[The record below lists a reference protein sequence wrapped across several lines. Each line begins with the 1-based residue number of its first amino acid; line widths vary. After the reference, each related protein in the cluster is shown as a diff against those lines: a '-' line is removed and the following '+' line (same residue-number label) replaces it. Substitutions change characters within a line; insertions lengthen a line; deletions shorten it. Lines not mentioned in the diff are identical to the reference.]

1 MAKFTGHTIT
11 SDSALGD
18 AKIQRSLRFNP
29 SDRTYFDKT
38 FSSAGNRRTFTFSFW
53 IKRTTVGRNTFIFS
67 PQIGGDGANESRL
80 YITDGDQLRV
90 YDSGGS
96 SGYIV
101 ARAAALLRDTSSWYH
116 CIVAVDTTQSTDSD
130 RAKFYINGVQQDID
144 TSGFHQWGNQNQQ
157 LGWGNNNRHRL
168 GSDGYQES
176 FSDSMI
182 IADYLAEVHYVNG
195 SQLDASP
202 FGFTDPQTGI
212 WMPKRYEGTH
222 GTNGFYLDFSDN
234 SSTTT
239 LGIDKSPNRNDF
251 TANNFSVSAGAG
263 NDSLI
268 DTPSNNF
275 CTLNGVNQDS
285 NTTLSNGNL
294 KAAGSSSTA
303 YANHTHGT
311 IAQSS
316 GKWYYEVEYT
326 SNAGGTNSDLP
337 AIGWARTSLRPSDN
351 PTVSG
356 GLCYR
361 PANADY
367 IDLSGNDT
375 SDDKPQTSTGNVIQ
389 VAIDL
394 DAGKIW
400 FGNGGTYFESGNP
413 STGAN
418 ATITFTGGA
427 EELTPFVRS
436 LSSTFNFN
444 FGQRPFSYT
453 VPTDYKTLESR
464 NLPLTTPS
472 IVRPQRHFDTILYT
486 GNGSTGQSITSLE
499 FQPDLIWFKSR
510 SHARNHVMTDSV
522 RGRSKGVYPDD
533 TSAEFTDDSNKG
545 LVSFDPNGFT
555 VGEPQNASSHN
566 NNGESIVAWCWKA
579 GGTAVTNNDGNNTSQ
594 VSANTEAGFSILTYT
609 GNGTNNSNVTMG
621 HGLGKTPGCVIIKN
635 RSSSKEFVTWI
646 TGTGGSATDNQKNLQ
661 LNATATAGQNSD
673 QFRYAD
679 SSIIAVRSTD
689 STNGKVNKNGDNYVA
704 YVWADIPGYSKFGS
718 YEGNGSTDGTYVH
731 LGFRP
736 AWVMWKNAD
745 ASTVWIIFDAV
756 RETFNFF
763 DAQLRPNENSAENV
777 AGASYSMDFLSNG
790 FKLRS
795 SDSNFNGNGNTIVYM
810 AFAEQPG
817 TTPFNTFPNAR

>member
-1 MAKFTGHTIT
+1 MALFASNLAPAST
-11 SDSALGD
+11 DRALGA

-29 SDRTYFDKT
+29 SDRTYLDKT
-38 FSSAGNRRTFTFSFW
+38 FSSAGNRTTFTFSFW

-101 ARAAALLRDTSSWYH
+101 ARAAALLRDVSSWYH
-116 CIVAVDTTQSTDSD
+116 CVVAVDTTQSTDSD

-195 SQLDASP
+195 SQLDASY

-251 TANNFSVSAGAG
+251 TANNFSVAAGEG
-263 NDSLI
+263 NDSLE
-268 DTPSNNF
+268 DTPTNNF
-275 CTLNGVNQDS
+275 CTMNPLVPS
-285 NTTLSNGNL
+285 PLVTWANGNL
-294 KAAGSSSTA
+294 DLAGSSSTE
-303 YANHTHGT
+303 YSQNNTSTFGV
-311 IAQSS
+311 SS
-316 GKWYYEVEYT
+316 GKWYVEVKYT
-326 SNAGGTNSDLP
+326 NDGTTNTYVGICPISSSATTNMTGSVTDAAVIRMDNTLFIEGSAP
-337 AIGWARTSLRPSDN
+337 SSGTSISSGDIIGIALDMDN
-351 PTVSG
+351 QKV
-356 GLCYR
+356 
-361 PANADY
+361 
-367 IDLSGNDT
+367 
-375 SDDKPQTSTGNVIQ
+375 
-389 VAIDL
+389 
-394 DAGKIW
+394 W
-400 FGNGGTYFESGNP
+400 FSVQNTYVLSGNP

-418 ATITFTGGA
+418 ATFDGITAGETMSIAARPLNGT
-427 EELTPFVRS
+427 L
-436 LSSTFNFN
+436 NFN
-444 FGQRPFSYT
+444 FGQRPFAYT
-453 VPTDYKTLESR
+453 PPTGFKTLESR

-472 IVRPQRHFDTILYT
+472 IIRPQRHFDTILYT

-736 AWVMWKNAD
+736 AWVMWKNAS

-756 RETFNFF
+756 RETYNFF

>member
-11 SDSALGD
+11 SDSALGS
-18 AKIQRSLRFNP
+18 AVIKRSLRFNRGDAP
-29 SDRTYFDKT
+29 YLQTTLGNSNVDKWT
-38 FSSAGNRRTFTFSFW
+38 WSGWVKKTVNGQHQNIFSSGSDSVVTMINFDNNDYLKFQNWHSGQRGT
-53 IKRTTVGRNTFIFS
+53 K
-67 PQIGGDGANESRL
+67 
-80 YITDGDQLRV
+80 ITNKKFRDNSAWMHIV
-90 YDSGGS
+90 AIWDSGN
-96 SGYIV
+96 
-101 ARAAALLRDTSSWYH
+101 
-116 CIVAVDTTQSTDSD
+116 STADD
-130 RAKFYINGVQQDID
+130 RI
-144 TSGFHQWGNQNQQ
+144 
-157 LGWGNNNRHRL
+157 RL
-168 GSDGYQES
+168 
-176 FSDSMI
+176 
-182 IADYLAEVHYVNG
+182 YVNG
-195 SQLDASP
+195 TRETSFSSSSNPDQNQDSVINGNTLGGSDYGEGKHFIGRYADLTDPSGTYKTEIHFIDGYAYDP
-202 FGFTDPQTGI
+202 SYFGFTDPVTNI
-212 WMPKRYEGTH
+212 WTPKRYEGTY

-251 TANNFSVSAGAG
+251 TANNFSVAAGEG
-263 NDSLI
+263 NDSLE
-268 DTPSNNF
+268 DTPTNNF
-275 CTLNGVNQDS
+275 CTMNPLVPS
-285 NTTLSNGNL
+285 PSVTWANGNL
-294 KAAGSSSTA
+294 DLAGSSNTEYSQNNTSTF
-303 YANHTHGT
+303 GV
-311 IAQSS
+311 SS
-316 GKWYYEVEYT
+316 GKWYVEVKYT
-326 SNAGGTNSDLP
+326 NDGTTNTYVGICPISSSATTNMTGSVTDAAVIRMDNTLFIEGSAP
-337 AIGWARTSLRPSDN
+337 SSGTSISSGDIIGIALDMDN
-351 PTVSG
+351 QKV
-356 GLCYR
+356 
-361 PANADY
+361 
-367 IDLSGNDT
+367 
-375 SDDKPQTSTGNVIQ
+375 
-389 VAIDL
+389 
-394 DAGKIW
+394 W
-400 FGNGGTYFESGNP
+400 FSVQNTYVLSGNP

-418 ATITFTGGA
+418 ATFDGITAGETMA
-427 EELTPFVRS
+427 ICARP
-436 LSSTFNFN
+436 LSGTLNFN
-444 FGQRPFSYT
+444 FGQRPFAYT
-453 VPTDYKTLESR
+453 PPTGFKTLESR

-472 IVRPQRHFDTILYT
+472 IIRPQRHFDTILYT

-661 LNATATAGQNSD
+661 LNATASAGQNSD

-704 YVWADIPGYSKFGS
+704 YVLADIPGYSKFGS

-745 ASTVWIIFDAV
+745 ASTVWIIFDGV
-756 RETFNFF
+756 RETSNFL

>member
-1 MAKFTGHTIT
+1 MSFYDAIRVGA
-11 SDSALGD
+11 SGAGD
-18 AKIQRSLRFNP
+18 FEVERSLRFNDGD
-29 SDRTYFDKT
+29 STHLSRTP
-38 FSSAGNRRTFTFSFW
+38 SSAGNRRTFTWSAW
-53 IKRTTVGRNTFIFS
+53 IKRGELGATQGRCF
-67 PQIGGDGANESRL
+67 GGGVSGSDYFEIYFPSDDG
-80 YITDGDQLRV
+80 LRV
-90 YDSGGS
+90 IWYQGGQTLTTTT
-96 SGYIV
+96 
-101 ARAAALLRDTSSWYH
+101 ANFRDPSAWYH
-116 CIVAVDTTQSTDSD
+116 FVVAVDTTQSTAGD
-130 RAKFYINGVQQDID
+130 RIKMYRNNVLLERIQSNPSQNLD
-144 TSGFHQWGNQNQQ
+144 TSVNNTVEHNIGKYLTGNA
-157 LGWGNNNRHRL
+157 
-168 GSDGYQES
+168 SYFDGY
-176 FSDSMI
+176 M
-182 IADYLAEVHYVNG
+182 AEVNFIDG
-195 SQLDASP
+195 LQLTPSSFAETNSD
-202 FGFTDPQTGI
+202 TGQ
-212 WMPKRYEGTH
+212 WVPKDTSALTF
-222 GTNGFYLDFSDN
+222 GTNGFRLNFSDN
-234 SSTTT
+234 SGTTATT
-239 LGIDKSPNRNDF
+239 LGKDSSGNGNNF
-251 TANNFSVSAGAG
+251 TPNNFSVSAGAG
-263 NDSLI
+263 NDSLE
-268 DTPSNNF
+268 DTPTNNF
-275 CTLNGVNQDS
+275 ATMNPLVPS
-285 NTTLSNGNL
+285 PSVTWANGNL
-294 KAAGSSSTA
+294 DLSGSSGTA
-303 YANHTHGT
+303 YSQNNTSTFGV
-311 IAQSS
+311 SS
-316 GKWYYEVEYT
+316 GKWYVEVKYT
-326 SNAGGTNSDLP
+326 FGGTNNVYVGICPITVAADANMTGSVTDAAVLRMSNETYIEGTS
-337 AIGWARTSLRPSDN
+337 ASSGTSISSGDIIGIALDMDN
-351 PTVSG
+351 NKV
-356 GLCYR
+356 
-361 PANADY
+361 
-367 IDLSGNDT
+367 
-375 SDDKPQTSTGNVIQ
+375 
-389 VAIDL
+389 
-394 DAGKIW
+394 W
-400 FGNGGTYFESGNP
+400 FSVQGTYISSGNP

-418 ATITFTGGA
+418 ATFDGITAGETMAICGRPLNGT
-427 EELTPFVRS
+427 L
-436 LSSTFNFN
+436 NFN
-444 FGQRPFSYT
+444 FGQRAFTYT
-453 VPTDYKTLESR
+453 PPTGFKTLESR

-472 IVRPQRHFDTILYT
+472 IIRPQRHFDTILYT

-661 LNATATAGQNSD
+661 LNATASAGQNSD

>member
-1 MAKFTGHTIT
+1 
-11 SDSALGD
+11 
-18 AKIQRSLRFNP
+18 
-29 SDRTYFDKT
+29 
-38 FSSAGNRRTFTFSFW
+38 
-53 IKRTTVGRNTFIFS
+53 
-67 PQIGGDGANESRL
+67 
-80 YITDGDQLRV
+80 
-90 YDSGGS
+90 
-96 SGYIV
+96 
-101 ARAAALLRDTSSWYH
+101 
-116 CIVAVDTTQSTDSD
+116 
-130 RAKFYINGVQQDID
+130 
-144 TSGFHQWGNQNQQ
+144 
-157 LGWGNNNRHRL
+157 
-168 GSDGYQES
+168 
-176 FSDSMI
+176 
-182 IADYLAEVHYVNG
+182 
-195 SQLDASP
+195 
-202 FGFTDPQTGI
+202 
-212 WMPKRYEGTH
+212 
-222 GTNGFYLDFSDN
+222 
-234 SSTTT
+234 
-239 LGIDKSPNRNDF
+239 
-251 TANNFSVSAGAG
+251 
-263 NDSLI
+263 
-268 DTPSNNF
+268 
-275 CTLNGVNQDS
+275 
-285 NTTLSNGNL
+285 
-294 KAAGSSSTA
+294 
-303 YANHTHGT
+303 
-311 IAQSS
+311 
-316 GKWYYEVEYT
+316 
-326 SNAGGTNSDLP
+326 
-337 AIGWARTSLRPSDN
+337 
-351 PTVSG
+351 
-356 GLCYR
+356 
-361 PANADY
+361 
-367 IDLSGNDT
+367 
-375 SDDKPQTSTGNVIQ
+375 
-389 VAIDL
+389 
-394 DAGKIW
+394 
-400 FGNGGTYFESGNP
+400 
-413 STGAN
+413 
-418 ATITFTGGA
+418 
-427 EELTPFVRS
+427 
-436 LSSTFNFN
+436 
-444 FGQRPFSYT
+444 
-453 VPTDYKTLESR
+453 
-464 NLPLTTPS
+464 
-472 IVRPQRHFDTILYT
+472 
-486 GNGSTGQSITSLE
+486 
-499 FQPDLIWFKSR
+499 
-510 SHARNHVMTDSV
+510 MTDSV